1 MIKPYICVVWTECP
15 GELSISRPLSLGARW
30 CRRQWAVSFAVG
42 GLTPG
47 DVYGVTEWICIL
59 IVLVVQH
66 YTFATELTISQRV
79 NFTVCK

>member
-42 GLTPG
+42 ANPRRCLWG
-47 DVYGVTEWICIL
+47 DRMDLHFDCAGGTTLYVRHRTNYKPE
-59 IVLVVQH
+59 
-66 YTFATELTISQRV
+66 SQ
-79 NFTVCK
+79 FYCM